1 MLKYPDGSEEVLYLA
16 VESYMLEGEQP
27 SSYTLRRMSAVS
39 VSAQNSI
46 SCAGSGRFLADSAE
60 PIRGKHG
67 CEDEFDEDASSISTS
82 KRQCLNRTHGQ
93 AKSNDTHSMHGAA
106 TTLVDLAQ
114 TYTKDKGDV
123 AVQHAKKPEL
133 ATVGRCVVSR
143 ERFAAV

>member
-1 MLKYPDGSEEVLYLA
+1 
-16 VESYMLEGEQP
+16 MLEGEQP

-39 VSAQNSI
+39 VSALNSI
-46 SCAGSGRFLADSAE
+46 SCAGSGLLVDSAE

-67 CEDEFDEDASSISTS
+67 CEDEFDEDASSISIA

-114 TYTKDKGDV
+114 TYTKDQGDV